1 MHARVPRIK
10 LEYIVGLWNKDAIRL
25 KFYEKSRQ
33 CTHIALAS
41 VAMMTIDCLIERS
54 SITKCCQQDGINSY
68 SSTHTSAI
76 AKNSVSKTI
85 QNNKILHGGEDK
97 DYETCPFCRYFLDSP
112 CSIQFKNW
120 KECID
125 ASEKATDCMTEF
137 YPLKVCM
144 ENHGIVMDH
153 NDNDHDQSLSS

>member
-10 LEYIVGLWNKDAIRL
+10 LEYIVGLLNKDASRL
-25 KFYEKSRQ
+25 KIYEKPRHF
-33 CTHIALAS
+33 THIALAS
-41 VAMMTIDCLIERS
+41 FAMMTIDCLMKRS
-54 SITKCCQQDGINSY
+54 YITLCCQQDGSNS
-68 SSTHTSAI
+68 SSSSDTSAI
-76 AKNSVSKTI
+76 TNQVSKTM
-85 QNNKILHGGEDK
+85 QNNKILHGGEEE

-125 ASEKATDCMTEF
+125 TSEKATDCMVEF

-153 NDNDHDQSLSS
+153 NDNHDHDQNLSS